1 MARKVYVSSPLNA
14 SQKGHTM
21 RAFAKRA
28 ALLCLTALLTTGASA
43 QIVGNGSFET
53 FTGVFGG
60 DGGAQL
66 TPVSSTLTG
75 WSIVGG
81 EIAVLKSPNSYN
93 LTASDGSNFLDL
105 AGYGNNGFPKG
116 ISQSLSG
123 LTPGANY
130 AFSMDLGILNGACV
144 SGGNNCHGPITAS
157 VDIGGATHSFTHD
170 SALPGNDW
178 GHFGF
183 SFVAP
188 GSTVALTILGTSI
201 PSGNQ
206 YLGLDNVAVVPG
218 VSAVPEPATAAL
230 MLAGLAAVGMAGRRR
245 RG

>member
-21 RAFAKRA
+21 RAFAKGA

-53 FTGVFGG
+53 FTGVF
-60 DGGAQL
+60 
-66 TPVSSTLTG
+66 
-75 WSIVGG
+75 GG